1 MAGIDDEIH
10 GELMRLFTGTP
21 TILTG
26 IVTAVNEADATC
38 SVKLTGTEE
47 VATEDILLGVML
59 EQTDGLLLIPAIDS
73 LVHVA
78 KADFATPAIIK
89 TGVIDKL
96 SCTIGDNVIYMD
108 AERVKLTRG
117 DVVVELAG
125 TKVHVANGSKNL
137 ATVLDNLMT
146 AILALTVGTAMGPS
160 SPPINSATFNTIK
173 ADFNNLLT

>member
-1 MAGIDDEIH
+1 MADEYDLIH
-10 GELMRLFTGTP
+10 EEMVRLFQGTP
-21 TILTG
+21 SISSGRVKEVDETN
-26 IVTAVNEADATC
+26 AVC
-38 SVKLTGTEE
+38 SVALLGTDDVPTEE
-47 VATEDILLGVML
+47 ILLGVVL
-59 EQTDGLLLIPAIDS
+59 EQADGLLIIPAIDS
-73 LVHVA
+73 LVYVG
-78 KADFATPAIIK
+78 KIDFGTYAIIK

-96 SCTIGDNVIYMD
+96 SCTIGDNVIYID
-108 AERVKLTRG
+108 AEKVKLTRG

-173 ADFNNLLT
+173 ADLSNLLT